1 MHRDW
6 IFEGLTPADIAP
18 RAAEIA
24 AAYAAYGMVVFP
36 GLLAH
41 DAAFNRYLADIRYL
55 LGRVLARHGQT
66 LAPDEDLGDVI
77 VRLKAIDPL
86 AGRAVA
92 DLGTQP
98 NKFVSANQ
106 LKFSDHV
113 VRLVRLALGE
123 DAVLATPQAG
133 DSLYF
138 FMPGEFFHRYNLPVH
153 QDYQYLMQSPRQTT
167 LYLGLSYPH
176 DDAGGLEVWP
186 GSQKLGVLACD
197 KNANDHYRVVDA
209 ERLLAG
215 LPCERYRWQVGD
227 LGLFD
232 SLMCHRSIPNT
243 SADHGRVVQIMRYS
257 DLRDAESERYD
268 WASRVYPRRGVT
280 FEDAN
285 PELVRDAA
293 TVARRA

>member
-1 MHRDW
+1 MRAEW
-6 IFEGLTPADIAP
+6 ILEGLTPADIAP
-18 RAAEIA
+18 RGPEIA
-24 AAYAAYGMVVFP
+24 AAYAAHGMVVFP
-36 GLLAH
+36 GLLTH
-41 DAAFNRYLADIRYL
+41 DPHFRRYLADIRYL
-55 LGRVLARHGQT
+55 LGRVLARCGQDV
-66 LAPDEDLGDVI
+66 APDEDLGDLV
-77 VRLKAIDPL
+77 VRLKAVAPL

-106 LKFSDHV
+106 LKYADFV

-138 FMPGEFFHRYNLPVH
+138 FMPGEYFHRYNLPVH
-153 QDYQYLMQSPRQTT
+153 QDYPYLMQSPRQTT
-167 LYLGLSYPH
+167 LYLGLSKPY

-197 KNANDHYRVVDA
+197 KNENDHYRVLHA
-209 ERLLAG
+209 EQRLAG

-257 DLRDAESERYD
+257 DLTDADSERYD

-280 FEDAN
+280 FEEAH
-285 PELVRDAA
+285 PAL
-293 TVARRA
+293 ARS

>member
-1 MHRDW
+1 MRRDW

-24 AAYAAYGMVVFP
+24 AAYAEHGMVVFP
-36 GLLAH
+36 GLLTG
-41 DAAFNRYLADIRYL
+41 DAYFNRYLADIRYL
-55 LGRVLARHGQT
+55 LGRVLARHGEGV
-66 LAPDEDLGDVI
+66 APDEDLGDLV
-77 VRLKAIDPL
+77 VRLKSVAPL
-86 AGRAVA
+86 EGRDVA

-106 LKFSDHV
+106 LKHADFV

-123 DAVLATPQAG
+123 EAVLACPQAG

-138 FMPGEFFHRYNLPVH
+138 FMPGESFHRYNLPVH

-167 LYLGLSYPH
+167 LYLGLSRPH

-197 KNANDHYRVVDA
+197 KNENDHYQVTDA
-209 ERLLAG
+209 ERLLQG
-215 LPCERYRWQVGD
+215 LGCERYRWQVGD

-257 DLRDAESERYD
+257 DLRDPESERYA

-280 FEDAN
+280 FEETN
-285 PELVRDAA
+285 PELVRASP
-293 TVARRA
+293 